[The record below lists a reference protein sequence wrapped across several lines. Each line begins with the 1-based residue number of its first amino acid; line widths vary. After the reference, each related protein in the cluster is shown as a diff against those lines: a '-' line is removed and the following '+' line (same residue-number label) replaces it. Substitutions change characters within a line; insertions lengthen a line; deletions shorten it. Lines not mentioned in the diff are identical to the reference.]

1 MMIEVEIRTN
11 LANQL
16 DCPVVLEQSPNMPSR
31 FVLMMKTGSSKTDKL
46 NSSTFAFQSY
56 AKTAYE
62 ASLLN
67 EKVKEAVEE
76 LINLNIISQ
85 VKLNSD
91 YAFNDTETKRYR
103 YQAVFDIH
111 HY

>member
-1 MMIEVEIRTN
+1 MIEVELRTN
-11 LANQL
+11 LASKL

-46 NSSTFAFQSY
+46 NSAIFAFQSY
-56 AKTAYE
+56 GKTAYE

-76 LINLNIISQ
+76 LIQLNIVSQ

-91 YAFNDTETKRYR
+91 YTFHDTETKRYR

>member
-1 MMIEVEIRTN
+1 M
-11 LANQL
+11 
-16 DCPVVLEQSPNMPSR
+16 
-31 FVLMMKTGSSKTDKL
+31 
-46 NSSTFAFQSY
+46 
-56 AKTAYE
+56 YE

-76 LINLNIISQ
+76 LIKLNIVSQ